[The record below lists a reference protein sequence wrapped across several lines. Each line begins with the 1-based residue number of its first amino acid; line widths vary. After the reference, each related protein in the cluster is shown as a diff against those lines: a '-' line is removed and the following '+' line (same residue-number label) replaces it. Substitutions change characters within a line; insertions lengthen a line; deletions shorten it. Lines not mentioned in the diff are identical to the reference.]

1 KFNSQ
6 MAYLQDLSDKEFSA
20 LMEKQKKQNIT
31 EVHLDGLAL
40 LKIINHCIEKEPI
53 SVTGQLFGLHDNNV
67 LEVTNSFPALTRT
80 DEEEEVTSDDEYN
93 YQVKMLQHFHDT
105 NIDDN
110 IVGWYQT
117 TYLESYLNETVIEGQ
132 DHYQLDFGKKCIC
145 ILFDPLKTNNGVLG
159 VKAIRLKDS
168 FMDLLTKVYKEQ
180 HSDRIQITQ
189 ELLSKMKIVASDMIE
204 EIPVKIK
211 NSKLVEAFLYELEE
225 GLELEK
231 EGNFDAL
238 TLNIGTNL
246 ERNLESLL
254 ECVDDLTTEQ
264 NKFLYYQ
271 RR

>member
-1 KFNSQ
+1 
-6 MAYLQDLSDKEFSA
+6 
-20 LMEKQKKQNIT
+20 
-31 EVHLDGLAL
+31 
-40 LKIINHCIEKEPI
+40 
-53 SVTGQLFGLHDNNV
+53 
-67 LEVTNSFPALTRT
+67 
-80 DEEEEVTSDDEYN
+80 
-93 YQVKMLQHFHDT
+93 MLQHFHDT

-132 DHYQLDFGKKCIC
+132 YHYQLDFGKKCIC

-180 HSDRIQITQ
+180 HSDRLQITQ
-189 ELLSKMKIVASDMIE
+189 EFLAKMKIVASDMIE
-204 EIPVKIK
+204 EIPVKIT
-211 NSKLVEAFLYELEE
+211 NAKLVEAFLYELEE

-231 EGNFDAL
+231 EGDFDAL
-238 TLNIGTNL
+238 TLNIDTSL

-271 RR
+271 RRLAQQKKKQKSEEDVSLKQIQQPERLESLMITNQINNYCKDIESLFAQSITKLNLAKKLAE